1 MKQSSI
7 EVMPMNNSSLQ
18 LPSLDQIARRWV
30 ALEIARTKP
39 FELSHAVLAT
49 AVGLK
54 DIQSDNQIKVA
65 KVAHQFAS
73 FRVNAVSQNQQ
84 ALEQWRELWE
94 LVALELCEKLDS
106 HLRVGWENRQ
116 SSTDDSETRD
126 SNQVICFRLSAS
138 PAQAP
143 VFLAIKLELN
153 QQLLVARTE
162 KLSSISVSTGCRLL
176 FAKITVPAG
185 TIEQVSIGGLFV
197 FGVSRAKSGT
207 LKVGFCLHNLA
218 KPLFSMDWNLDA
230 GEVSA
235 MSDIDLT
242 NLEQDEISKKTSF
255 SVQRSGKAM
264 EIPVYAYIELPAMP
278 FNELQSIQSDQILQ
292 TNLRLENC
300 IVSLST
306 DSQTFAQGQLIE
318 INGQVAVRVT
328 KIGI

>member
-1 MKQSSI
+1 MKLSSI
-7 EVMPMNNSSLQ
+7 EEMPMNNPALQ
-18 LPSLDQIARRWV
+18 LPSLDQVAQRWV

-49 AVGLK
+49 AVGID

-73 FRVNAVSQNQQ
+73 FRVSAVSQNLE
-84 ALEQWRELWE
+84 ALEHWRELWE
-94 LVALELCEKLDS
+94 LVALELCEQLDRQLLLSWENKLDS
-106 HLRVGWENRQ
+106 IDTGE
-116 SSTDDSETRD
+116 SSEP
-126 SNQVICFRLSAS
+126 NPVICFRLSAS

-153 QQLLVARTE
+153 QQSLKPKTDKQSLM
-162 KLSSISVSTGCRLL
+162 SVSTGCRLL
-176 FAKITVPAG
+176 FAKITVPSG
-185 TIEQVSIGGLFV
+185 TIDQVSVGGLFV
-197 FGVSRAKSGT
+197 FGVSRLEGGI

-218 KPLFSMDWNLDA
+218 EPLFSMGWNLDA
-230 GEVSA
+230 GEVTA
-235 MSDIDLT
+235 MSDIDIT
-242 NLEQDEISKKTSF
+242 NLDQDENSKKDSF
-255 SVQRSGKAM
+255 SVQRSSKAM
-264 EIPVYAYIELPAMP
+264 EVPVYAYIELPAMP

-300 IVSLST
+300 VVSLST